1 MKTALLKD
9 TFKEITHN
17 YKRFISMLL
26 IVLLGVGFF
35 AGIKAAS
42 PDMKETLDQ
51 YFDTQNVMDIQ
62 VISTLGLTTTD
73 LEELQKVEGVEQI
86 EGSYSTDAIVNSGEE
101 EFVVKLESLPTNMNQ
116 LTLVEGRLPENNT
129 ECIVEENFLLGTKH
143 HIGDQIEIE
152 VEDITNDDG
161 ETQKL
166 LKEEKVTIVGTVQS
180 PLYIYIERGST
191 KLGSGKIDYYMYIPR
206 DNFDTDLST
215 VAYITA
221 EGAQE
226 LKTYQ
231 NSYEDRVQEVKDKI
245 DAISEERRQARYD
258 EIYNEANSKIE
269 DAQKELD
276 KQTKK
281 AQDEIEKAEKELE
294 DGKAEIEEGK
304 AKLQSEKNSTYSELE
319 DAKEQLDAAKK
330 QLQEKQELF
339 EEEKVKAEKQIE
351 EAQNNLELLQEAQKQ
366 YNTASSTLTENQTKI
381 AQLQEQLQGLD
392 ETDDAEEIKNIKTQ
406 IANLQKQNYILQAT
420 MQTIEEQL
428 KKQGIEIENLES
440 TINTIQTEISSA
452 KNKLEESEELLN
464 KANSE
469 IKEQTK
475 KYEQGKKTAD
485 TEFANAQKELE
496 HAQKEI
502 EDGEKELE
510 KAKKEVG
517 FNKLLVIR

>member
-1 MKTALLKD
+1 M
-9 TFKEITHN
+9 
-17 YKRFISMLL
+17 
-26 IVLLGVGFF
+26 
-35 AGIKAAS
+35 
-42 PDMKETLDQ
+42 
-51 YFDTQNVMDIQ
+51 
-62 VISTLGLTTTD
+62 
-73 LEELQKVEGVEQI
+73 
-86 EGSYSTDAIVNSGEE
+86 
-101 EFVVKLESLPTNMNQ
+101 
-116 LTLVEGRLPENNT
+116 VEGRLPENNT
-129 ECIVEENFLLGTKH
+129 ECVVEENFLLGTKH

-269 DAQKELD
+269 DAQRELD

-319 DAKEQLDAAKK
+319 DAKEQLDLTKNNYKK
-330 QLQEKQELF
+330 
-339 EEEKVKAEKQIE
+339 
-351 EAQNNLELLQEAQKQ
+351 N
-366 YNTASSTLTENQTKI
+366 
-381 AQLQEQLQGLD
+381 
-392 ETDDAEEIKNIKTQ
+392 KN
-406 IANLQKQNYILQAT
+406 Y
-420 MQTIEEQL
+420 L
-428 KKQGIEIENLES
+428 KK
-440 TINTIQTEISSA
+440 
-452 KNKLEESEELLN
+452 K
-464 KANSE
+464 
-469 IKEQTK
+469 
-475 KYEQGKKTAD
+475 
-485 TEFANAQKELE
+485 
-496 HAQKEI
+496 
-502 EDGEKELE
+502 
-510 KAKKEVG
+510 
-517 FNKLLVIR
+517 